1 MSVRKPAQMARIL
14 KRNPK
19 RTLVLAG
26 ALCDEVDFGGRKL
39 LDYAAEIAQ
48 KLELPVAATG
58 NTVLGFKAKGVA
70 SFKKAW
76 AGEMVDLLRGP
87 CLEPLTKEKPE
98 LVVLIG
104 YSPAVAGG
112 LATAITE
119 AETVSLGSSY
129 VSEATY
135 SLAESASFVEWQAR
149 LSELVEAIQK

>member
-1 MSVRKPAQMARIL
+1 MSVKKPAQMAKIL

-39 LDYAAEIAQ
+39 LDYAAEVAQ

-58 NTVLGFKAKGVA
+58 NTAVGFKASGLA

-76 AGEMVDLLRGP
+76 AGEMVDMLRGP
-87 CLEPLTKEKPE
+87 WLEPLMKDKPE

-104 YSPAVAGG
+104 YSSAVAGS

-119 AETVSLGSSY
+119 AETACLGSTY
-129 VSEATY
+129 VPQATY
-135 SLAESASFVEWQAR
+135 SLPESASFVEWETSLKEIAEV
-149 LSELVEAIQK
+149 LGG